1 MFTEI
6 MTHVSELKDVELE
19 TLYRAL
25 ARERSRRTG
34 VVPQTRISNWATENP
49 NRQVSYT
56 ISDPNV
62 IAWIDRR
69 VDLTLIDEFSTKQ
82 TFTAI
87 LTIEEIRQDYQRFF
101 EYKTKGKHHY
111 GYTPIKKLAMA
122 KVAKLACNDP
132 SCFVSLHF
140 AEKEKQRRLQ
150 NM

>member
-1 MFTEI
+1 MFVDMMNTI
-6 MTHVSELKDVELE
+6 HDLKDAELE
-19 TLYRAL
+19 TLYREL

-34 VVPQTRISNWATENP
+34 IVPQIRVSNWATENP

-62 IAWIDRR
+62 VSWVDRR

-82 TFTAI
+82 TFTTI
-87 LTIEEIRQDYQRFF
+87 LTIEEIRQDHQRFF
-101 EYKTKGKHHY
+101 QYKTKGKHHY

-122 KVAKLACNDP
+122 KVAKLACEDP

-140 AEKEKQRRLQ
+140 EEKERQRRLQ
-150 NM
+150 DV